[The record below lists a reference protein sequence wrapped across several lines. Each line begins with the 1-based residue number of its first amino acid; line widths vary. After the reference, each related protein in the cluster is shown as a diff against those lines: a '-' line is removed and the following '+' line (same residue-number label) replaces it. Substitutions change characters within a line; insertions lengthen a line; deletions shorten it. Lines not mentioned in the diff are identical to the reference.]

1 MSTRGELTWIST
13 VSGTM
18 GDWKEDFDGAAES
31 ERFLP

>member
-13 VSGTM
+13 FSGTM
-18 GDWKEDFDGAAES
+18 GDRKEDFDGAAES